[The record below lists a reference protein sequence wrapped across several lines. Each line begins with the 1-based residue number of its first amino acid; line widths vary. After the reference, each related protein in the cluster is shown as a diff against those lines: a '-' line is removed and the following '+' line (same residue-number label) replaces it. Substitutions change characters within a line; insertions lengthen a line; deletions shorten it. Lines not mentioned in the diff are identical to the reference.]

1 MSRVLQQKLTR
12 VPAGSQTR
20 GPGRGGGGGGT
31 QETRGE
37 LPESGPGLSAG
48 ALRPGQSL

>member
-20 GPGRGGGGGGT
+20 GPGGGGGT

-37 LPESGPGLSAG
+37 LPESGPGLRAG